1 MRRAWEKRASE
12 KKAGR
17 RPGEPAVDNGSA
29 SEAGCLQ
36 APAQEAECKRKWYLL
51 LAGVLLLTAACYG
64 NSLNNTFVFDDALVI
79 AENPGIRGIENIP
92 RLLGFTTGRTSYRPI
107 RMVSYA
113 LDYTLNK
120 NLWCQIG
127 NCRES
132 DPGLYPP
139 GYHIG
144 NIAYHLL
151 TALLVFLVV
160 SRLAG
165 NFRVALLAAG
175 IFALHPVH
183 TDSVTYLAGRRDILF
198 TLFYLAGFYFFL
210 RYRQEKRLSLMIFAF
225 IMYMLSMGSKEM
237 GVTLPA
243 LFLCYDMVENFS
255 PQGIGPGGRAR
266 ELFKS
271 FKKSVAQ
278 SAYLYVPLFIGALAF
293 IYYKVFVASPSYQ
306 KAYYGDSVF
315 ITFLTVVKILAHY
328 IQLLIYPVNLI
339 ADYSYNAFPLATS
352 LFEPAVLFSLVLLAG
367 VVYALLRLLDG
378 HKLPAFGGA
387 WFFLTLLPVCHIF
400 PHHELLAEHYL
411 YLPSVGFCIAAAAL
425 FDTFM
430 KEKKYRLYASAG
442 CVAVL
447 IIFSLRVVDRNRDWK
462 DSLTLYEKTVTTV
475 PECARANSNLC
486 EAYTNEG
493 RLDEALAACRQA
505 LAIKPDQIEANHN
518 LGTVYAR
525 KGMAEEAI
533 ASYKQA
539 LALRPRYA
547 KAYFNIGVLL
557 YQKGDLEGAVDA
569 YKQALAISPYYAEA
583 RKNLGMAYSAMGR
596 FQEAIEQYRWAMA
609 IKPNYTGARN
619 SLAAAYLQQGA
630 FDNAIA
636 EMELAVAGNPDDAD
650 AYFSLGYAYSQKGDT
665 AKAVD
670 AYKRAIAKGLVRA
683 EVHSNLGNLYLQE
696 GRLDEAISEYLQAIS
711 IQDNFAGAHNNLA
724 MAYFKKQEYAMAI
737 KHCDRAAELGLSNP
751 ALLKDLLPYR

>member
-1 MRRAWEKRASE
+1 MGKASAKKRTGKVHGEAAGDKDHPLKAAAQAVKS
-12 KKAGR
+12 AGR
-17 RPGEPAVDNGSA
+17 T
-29 SEAGCLQ
+29 
-36 APAQEAECKRKWYLL
+36 WYLL
-51 LAGVLLLTAACYG
+51 LGALLLLTIACYA

-120 NLWCQIG
+120 NLWCHIG
-127 NCRES
+127 NCRGA

-243 LFLCYDMVENFS
+243 LFLCYDVVENFP
-255 PQGIGPGGRAR
+255 PQDIGPGGCAR
-266 ELFKS
+266 RLFKS
-271 FKKSVAQ
+271 LKKSVAQ

-293 IYYKVFVASPSYQ
+293 SYYKVFVASPSYQ
-306 KAYYGDSVF
+306 KAYYGDSVL

-328 IQLLIYPVNLI
+328 LQLLIYPVNLI

-352 LFEPAVLFSLVLLAG
+352 LFEPAVLFSLLFLAG
-367 VVYALLRLLDG
+367 VIYALLRLLDG
-378 HKLPAFGGA
+378 HKLLAFGGA

-411 YLPSVGFCIAAAAL
+411 YLPSVGFCLLAAVLCDSFMREGKYRFPIAACVCLILAFFAL
-425 FDTFM
+425 RT
-430 KEKKYRLYASAG
+430 
-442 CVAVL
+442 
-447 IIFSLRVVDRNRDWK
+447 IDRNGDWK
-462 DSLTLYEKTVTTV
+462 NSLTLYEKTVKTV

-486 EAYTNEG
+486 EVYTNEG
-493 RLDEALAACRQA
+493 RLDEALSACKQA

-525 KGMAEEAI
+525 QGMVEEAI

-539 LALRPRYA
+539 LVLRPRYA

-557 YQKGDLEGAVDA
+557 YQKRDLEGAVDA
-569 YKQALAISPYYAEA
+569 YKQALSISPYYAEV
-583 RKNLGMAYSAMGR
+583 RNNLGMAYSAMGR
-596 FQEAIEQYRWAMA
+596 FQEAIEQYKWALA
-609 IKPNYTGARN
+609 IKPNYTGART
-619 SLAAAYLQQGA
+619 SLAAVYLQQGA
-630 FDNAIA
+630 FDDAIA
-636 EMELAVAGNPDDAD
+636 ELEKTVAADPDYAEV
-650 AYFSLGYAYSQKGDT
+650 YFNLGYAYSQKGDSD
-665 AKAVD
+665 KAVG
-670 AYKRAIAKGLVRA
+670 AYKRALAKGLVRA
-683 EVHSNLGNLYLQE
+683 DVHSNLGNLYLQE
-696 GRLDEAISEYLQAIS
+696 GRLDDAVSEYLQAIS
-711 IQDNFAGAHNNLA
+711 LQENFAGAHNNLA
-724 MAYFKKQEYAMAI
+724 MAYFKKQEYALAI
-737 KHCDRAAELGLSNP
+737 KHCDRAGELGISNP
-751 ALLKDLLPYR
+751 ALLRDLLPYR